1 MLLGRAAELRRLGA
15 LLDSARAG
23 DSAVAVVSG
32 EAGIGKTALIDAVVG
47 GAEGMTV
54 LRARGFDSESELA
67 FSGLAE
73 LLRPVEGHLG
83 SLRDVQRQ
91 ALESALA
98 LGPPSAGDP
107 LIVFVA
113 TLNLLA
119 AAADERPVLAA
130 VDDAHWLDR
139 PSAQALTYLGHHLH
153 AEGVALLVGMR
164 PGPGAFDQGGFDE
177 LPLGP
182 LDAVAAEEL
191 ARSTSAGDGAAARLV
206 ALTGGNPLALIE
218 LAGTLTDEDE
228 AGDPAGGPLPVS
240 DWARHV
246 FGRRLAELPDHT
258 LRALLVAAAA
268 GTADLL
274 TVGRAL
280 AADGLEVHAL
290 EPAESADLVTLT
302 PGRIEFR
309 HPLLRSAAYHLAP
322 APDRR
327 SAHQAVAAA
336 LVEDDR
342 SDERAWHLAAAA
354 VEPDALIAAE
364 MERAARS
371 AAQRGG
377 YATAVRA
384 LRRAAVLA
392 PDREDRGRLLI
403 DAAEAAQRVGA
414 MTAALGL
421 LDEADTLQPD
431 DARRARA
438 ELLRGRIEARTG
450 STARA
455 YELMVSAA
463 MRLERADHAA
473 AAALA
478 LVESI
483 DPCIRAGRPA
493 DALAT
498 AEQASRVA
506 EGLDGAAPLYAQL
519 GIAAAS
525 VFTGRVEEAA
535 RLVLG
540 AADAAAAS
548 ADMAHDLQ
556 LRAYLGMTLAFAEEW
571 ERARSV
577 LTGLVADCE
586 RLAPAMLPYPLVALG
601 WLQRGTGEWG
611 PAVTNLELAIRY
623 SAESGRD
630 NDECWAHSVLAW
642 ICAAQGR
649 AAEAHHHIDRQLELD
664 RQLGLPY
671 QVITTDAARGML
683 ELGEGDADAAI
694 PHLQRALERKVEH
707 GFSDAATHPAVTP
720 ELVEALVRA
729 GRGEEAPELVER
741 FEVDAARPSGRALAL
756 RCRALLA
763 DDRDAQRLFEEA
775 IDLHAAAGDPFAQ
788 ARSRLLLGERLR
800 RTGLRRPARE
810 HLDAAATTFQE
821 LGADPWAQ
829 RAGAEQGRSARRL
842 RPSDEARDELTPS
855 EHQVAS
861 LVVQGLSN
869 RDIAQRMFLSVKS
882 VEAHLTRIY
891 RKLDVRSRFQLMQTY
906 RPDSAE

>member
-1 MLLGRAAELRRLGA
+1 MLFGRAAELEYLGA
-15 LLDSARAG
+15 LLDRARLGASAG
-23 DSAVAVVSG
+23 VVVSG
-32 EAGIGKTALIDAVVG
+32 EAGIGKSALLDAVI
-47 GAEGMTV
+47 ERSDGMSV

-73 LLRPVEGHLG
+73 LLRPVEAHLS
-83 SLRDVQRQ
+83 SLRGAQRQ

-98 LGPPSAGDP
+98 LGPPAAGDP
-107 LIVFVA
+107 LIVFIA

-119 AAADERPVLAA
+119 AAADDRPVLA
-130 VDDAHWLDR
+130 VLDDAHWLDR
-139 PSAQALTYLGHHLH
+139 PTAQAIAYLGRHLH

-164 PGPGAFDQGGFDE
+164 PGPGAFDPSGLDE
-177 LPLGP
+177 LSLEP
-182 LDAVAAEEL
+182 LDPSAAAEL
-191 ARSTSAGDGAAARLV
+191 ARSLAVADGHAADLA

-218 LAGTLTDEDE
+218 LAPTFTGDEQ
-228 AGDPAGGPLPVS
+228 AGDALPAS
-240 DWARHV
+240 DWAQHV

-268 GTADLL
+268 GRDDML

-280 AADGLEVHAL
+280 AADGLGVQAL
-290 EPAESADLVTLT
+290 EPAESAGLVSLT
-302 PGRIEFR
+302 PGRLEFR

-327 SAHQAVAAA
+327 SAHQSVAAA
-336 LVEDDR
+336 LVEDHR
-342 SDERAWHLAAAA
+342 ADERAWHLAAAA
-354 VEPDALIAAE
+354 VEPDALVSAH
-364 MERAARS
+364 MERAAQS
-371 AAQRGG
+371 AARRGG

-384 LRRAAVLA
+384 LCRAAILA
-392 PDREDRGRLLI
+392 PDREDRGRLLL
-403 DAAEAAQRVGA
+403 DAADAAQRFGG
-414 MTAALGL
+414 MTSALGF
-421 LDEADTLQPD
+421 LDEVETLEPD

-438 ELLRGRIEARTG
+438 ELLRGRVEARTG
-450 STARA
+450 STERA

-463 MRLERADHAA
+463 MRLEHSDRAA
-473 AAALA
+473 AVLA

-498 AEQASRVA
+498 AERAARIA
-506 EGLDGAAPLYAQL
+506 EGLEGSAPLYAQL
-519 GIAAAS
+519 AIAAAS
-525 VFTGRVEEAA
+525 VFTGRVDDAE

-548 ADMAHDLQ
+548 PEMAHDLQ

-571 ERARSV
+571 DRARRV
-577 LTGLVADCE
+577 LTALVTDCE

-601 WLQRGTGEWG
+601 WLQRGAGEWG
-611 PAVTNLELAIRY
+611 PAVTNLELAIRQ
-623 SAESGRD
+623 SAETGRD

-649 AAEAHHHIDRQLELD
+649 AEDARLHAERQLELD
-664 RQLGLPY
+664 ERLGLPY
-671 QVITTDAARGML
+671 QVMTTDAARGLL
-683 ELGEGDADAAI
+683 ELGGGEAAAAI
-694 PHLQRALERKVEH
+694 PFLQRALERKVEH
-707 GFSDAATHPAVTP
+707 GFSDAATHPAVIP
-720 ELVEALVRA
+720 DLVEALVRC
-729 GRGEEAPELVER
+729 GRGGEAVELVER
-741 FEVDAARPSGRALAL
+741 FEPDAARPSGRALAL

-763 DDRDAQRLFEEA
+763 DDRDAAGLFDQA
-775 IDLHAAAGDPFAQ
+775 IELHEVAGDPFAK
-788 ARSRLLLGERLR
+788 ARTRLLLGERLR
-800 RTGLRRPARE
+800 RMGLRRPARD
-810 HLDAAATTFQE
+810 HLDAAAATFQD

-842 RPSDEARDELTPS
+842 RPGDEARDELTPS

-869 RDIAQRMFLSVKS
+869 RDIGQRMFLSVKS

-891 RKLDVRSRFQLMQTY
+891 RKLGVRSRFQLMQTY
-906 RPDSAE
+906 RPDSVE